1 MRIVSLVPS
10 WTEYLLDIGG
20 HVVGRTK
27 FCVRPDDTVKHIASI
42 GGTKSINP
50 SKIADLKPDLI
61 IANLEENDREQVEA
75 CQAFCIVLLT
85 DVRTVES
92 AWDEAKRIAL
102 AVGKPE
108 AGELWVRR
116 IQEAWG
122 SKRPIHSKAAYVVW
136 KAPLMIAGSDTYI
149 SDVMR
154 WWGIE
159 NVGGQW
165 TEGRY
170 PQPESQEWME
180 TKADWIMLPT
190 EPFPFK
196 EKHLSEFSA
205 NIGAPVLVDGEA
217 FSWYG
222 SRMLHATDYFKALV
236 HTLKQTHSEN

>member
-1 MRIVSLVPS
+1 
-10 WTEYLLDIGG
+10 
-20 HVVGRTK
+20 
-27 FCVRPDDTVKHIASI
+27 
-42 GGTKSINP
+42 
-50 SKIADLKPDLI
+50 
-61 IANLEENDREQVEA
+61 
-75 CQAFCIVLLT
+75 
-85 DVRTVES
+85 
-92 AWDEAKRIAL
+92 
-102 AVGKPE
+102 
-108 AGELWVRR
+108 
-116 IQEAWG
+116 
-122 SKRPIHSKAAYVVW
+122 
-136 KAPLMIAGSDTYI
+136 MIAGSDTYI